1 MPTHLRVP
9 RAHSC
14 FPEAR
19 AFPLRLPQVTG
30 IGGKGSSKCA
40 TLCNKDRAPR
50 DLGAEAAGEDLAAEA
65 EELGVA
71 EVDSV
76 GEEDSGAEE
85 DSVAGEEGLEVV
97 EIGPEDGRE

>member
-1 MPTHLRVP
+1 
-9 RAHSC
+9 
-14 FPEAR
+14 
-19 AFPLRLPQVTG
+19 
-30 IGGKGSSKCA
+30 
-40 TLCNKDRAPR
+40 
-50 DLGAEAAGEDLAAEA
+50 LGAEAAGEDLAAEG